1 MAERTTIAW
10 FILLVGLT
18 ASFFFFIAKQDD
30 YAYIVVFV
38 GFYATITVLYFLRMF
53 YYVQYKATLNE
64 IYFFSLGN
72 INPLVV
78 LLISPYVPMYK
89 QNILAFTIS
98 STKTSLLQT
107 PLMLHI
113 NILSILA
120 FPYLALSTALLIRS
134 FTRYQFIRLTAHSEK
149 GPSAEWTAILTFFIF
164 GILFAFVGISVQ
176 DLIGF
181 TYGVFFL
188 LSGVGFLFGR

>member
-10 FILLVGLT
+10 VRVLVGLS
-18 ASFFFFIAKQDD
+18 ASILLFIAKQDD
-30 YAYIVVFV
+30 NAYNVLFL

-72 INPLVV
+72 IIPLVV
-78 LLISPYVPMYK
+78 LLISPYVPMDK
-89 QNILAFTIS
+89 QNFLAFTIS
-98 STKTSLLQT
+98 STNTSLLQT

>member
-1 MAERTTIAW
+1 MAERTTVAW
-10 FILLVGLT
+10 FVLLAGLS
-18 ASFFFFIAKQDD
+18 ASIFFFIVKQDD
-30 YAYIVVFV
+30 NAYNVLFL

-72 INPLVV
+72 IIPLVI
-78 LLISPYVPMYK
+78 LLISPYVPMDK
-89 QNILAFTIS
+89 QNFVLFTFTS
-98 STKTSLLQT
+98 SDTNFLQA
-107 PLMLHI
+107 PLILHI
-113 NILSILA
+113 NTLSILA

-164 GILFAFVGISVQ
+164 GALFTFVGLTVY

-181 TYGVFFL
+181 TYGLFFL
-188 LSGVGFLFGR
+188 LSGIGFLFGR